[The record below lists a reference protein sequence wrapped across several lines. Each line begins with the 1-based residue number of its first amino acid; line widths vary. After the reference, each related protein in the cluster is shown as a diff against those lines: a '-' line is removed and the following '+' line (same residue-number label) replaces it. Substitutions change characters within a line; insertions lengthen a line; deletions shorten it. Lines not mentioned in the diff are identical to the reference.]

1 MTGVGDDSRGRL
13 LGRPWLVVGFVLA
26 IGATLAL
33 VLSDDLRY
41 LRLGIVAAL
50 WAALI
55 GAFLAVKYRKS
66 AAQSEDAVAEAQAV
80 YELELEREI
89 AARREYELEMEAEN
103 RTAADSKGREELEA
117 LRAEVSALRDSLQS
131 LFGGEVLLERVA
143 LTAQATRMRKLSDE
157 NRLIPDAAPKKK
169 PAQLMAGKKPV
180 VEGGERPTELID
192 RVLDERRRKASNG
205 KPANGKGLGKGKGF
219 GGKPVVPKAPAN
231 VSVQSTQQMARP
243 KPLSERRPPVPPVD
257 PALNAAQR
265 ELKAAELRAE
275 AARRQAESQP
285 MRLPKQDEV
294 AKQPE
299 RRPEAAVEPTR
310 RDVPRPPADPKTE
323 IRRPQ
328 APEPKT
334 EIRRSQP
341 PEPKTEI
348 RRPEPPPAR
357 RAELSRS
364 DIRPVEVSRPDIPRV
379 EMSRPDLPRV
389 EAPMP
394 RPEAPRPN
402 APRAEASRTDIP
414 RVEMSRPDIPRVEMS
429 RPDIPR
435 VEMSRPDIPR
445 VDMSR
450 ADIPRAEMSRPDIPR
465 VEMSRPDIPRV
476 EMSRPDLPRVGGQ
489 PNGARPDPRKAPE
502 PPRPVPGRPAASVP
516 PPKPSE
522 LSRSDIRP
530 VKDLSAAFQNRD
542 DFAERQR
549 PNRPKPPEPKPPMPR
564 DAAASRTD
572 LPPVVPPTTP
582 VPSNKPAPRQP
593 SRTDLPPVVPP
604 TTPVPAADSRRPS
617 RLEQFSRADM
627 SPILEEPPSRHGGS
641 HRAPA
646 GEAAAAKAEAPM
658 ANPTLPESVRNF
670 QGRSGGRRRKP
681 EDSQQLP
688 AVPAAAPEPPGG
700 GRRRRPDGE
709 PPAWEGMVAERASM
723 SRRGMAPVDPADVEP
738 QNGNGHNGARNG
750 RRAEPAPGSGSHA
763 AGRSVS
769 ELLAAN
775 GGTGSTPRRRRR
787 AED

>member
-55 GAFLAVKYRKS
+55 GAFLAVKYRKH

-89 AARREYELEMEAEN
+89 AARREFELEVEAEN
-103 RTAADSKGREELEA
+103 RSAADSKGREELEA

-157 NRLIPDAAPKKK
+157 NRMVTDGAPKKR
-169 PAQLMAGKKPV
+169 PAQLMAGKKPA
-180 VEGGERPTELID
+180 EAGERPTELID
-192 RVLDERRRKASNG
+192 RVLDERRRKASGG

-219 GGKPVVPKAPAN
+219 GGKPVPKTPAN
-231 VSVQSTQQMARP
+231 VSVQSTQQISRP
-243 KPLSERRPPVPPVD
+243 TPLSERRPPVPPVD

-285 MRLPKQDEV
+285 MRLPKPEEV
-294 AKQPE
+294 AKPE
-299 RRPEAAVEPTR
+299 RRPEAAAEPTR
-310 RDVPRPPADPKTE
+310 QVPR
-323 IRRPQ
+323 
-328 APEPKT
+328 PEPKT
-334 EIRRSQP
+334 EIRRA

-357 RAELSRS
+357 RAELSRPAM
-364 DIRPVEVSRPDIPRV
+364 RPAEV
-379 EMSRPDLPRV
+379 SRPDLPRV
-389 EAPMP
+389 EAPRPAEVSRSDIPRVERSMP
-394 RPEAPRPN
+394 A
-402 APRAEASRTDIP
+402 IP
-414 RVEMSRPDIPRVEMS
+414 RVEMSRPDIPRVERSM
-429 RPDIPR
+429 PDIPR
-435 VEMSRPDIPR
+435 VERSMP
-445 VDMSR
+445 
-450 ADIPRAEMSRPDIPR
+450 AIPR

-476 EMSRPDLPRVGGQ
+476 ERSMSDIPRVERSMPAIPRVEMSRPDLPRVG
-489 PNGARPDPRKAPE
+489 NGARPKPPE
-502 PPRPVPGRPAASVP
+502 PPRPAPARPAP
-516 PPKPSE
+516 PVKPSE
-522 LSRSDIRP
+522 MSRSDIRP
-530 VKDLSAAFQNRD
+530 VTDLSAAFQNRD

-549 PNRPKPPEPKPPMPR
+549 PNRPKPPEPKTPPMPR
-564 DAAASRTD
+564 DATASRRD
-572 LPPVVPPTTP
+572 LPVVPPTTP
-582 VPSNKPAPRQP
+582 VPNNPPAARQP
-593 SRTDLPPVVPP
+593 SRTNLPPVVPP
-604 TTPVPAADSRRPS
+604 TTPVPAADGRRPS

-627 SPILEEPPSRHGGS
+627 SPILDEPASRHGGS

-646 GEAAAAKAEAPM
+646 EAAQADAPL

-681 EDSQQLP
+681 DDSQQMP
-688 AVPAAAPEPPGG
+688 AVPAAPEPTGG

-723 SRRGMAPVDPADVEP
+723 SRRNMAPVDPADAE

-750 RRAEPAPGSGSHA
+750 RRSAEAAPGSGSHT